1 MKKKIAR
8 RPTDLSVIIQLSQ
21 DNSNLQGN
29 LKRFELLE
37 VLVIDSKISNKMTWM
52 ENKFTLN

>member
-37 VLVIDSKISNKMTWM
+37 VLVIDSKISNKMT
-52 ENKFTLN
+52 